1 LSFEIQELHDIIRV
15 IILLSGKRRVRKSI
29 LKEQINKICEP
40 YTFIEA
46 SDLDR
51 TLMKMVSEGLIQVK
65 GDDVQLTKQGL
76 ELSREWR
83 RLFLKREPVI
93 ETVAGI
99 TDGSTTGLAIII
111 STFIAGLTV
120 KATLFTALLTLIT
133 VALTNFSSFL
143 LGGIT
148 EDLADINT
156 LQKLINHSLSDIPDR
171 RERERSFKLTER
183 LFNLIQIEIRKS
195 NVYSAILCSAVTLLS
210 GGIPV
215 AIYLFLT
222 GVLGLSFSL
231 ALIGLTLCIFLA
243 IYRSKVMR
251 IHWKTILLETIMIV
265 LIAVVASLL
274 ISIV

>member
-1 LSFEIQELHDIIRV
+1 LSFEIQEFPDIIRV

-65 GDDVQLTKQGL
+65 GDDAQLTKQGL

-93 ETVAGI
+93 ETVAR
-99 TDGSTTGLAIII
+99 
-111 STFIAGLTV
+111 
-120 KATLFTALLTLIT
+120 
-133 VALTNFSSFL
+133 
-143 LGGIT
+143 
-148 EDLADINT
+148 ADINS